1 MAEQLLKLSPD
12 RDLQC
17 YFLTPSAIAAMSQ
30 ATPTGFAV
38 SGKWRQQFDWA
49 VVEWNRDNVFEH
61 PALRYLPDGN
71 LSGLTLSYTEQRT
84 NCIPFESN
92 LFPVVSWDTL
102 RIWAPNPAG
111 VETVYEIPI
120 FYDEP
125 LHNHATPVGNGY
137 VPASGTMTLVGSPG
151 APNHVGLAFL
161 EEHYYYVVGGADTLS
176 SIAAGIAANINQGSV
191 TFTATSDGPSV
202 TVTYAPQA
210 GKALYTNL
218 QGANG
223 NRIGMYGFAGGEAT
237 VWKVPSV
244 MFSGGRFPQS
254 YDVVFDFANLQYP
267 AGTAPD
273 ITWQPVPTTN
283 VRKMRWT
290 WSADLQP
297 GIFAQQEFSLA
308 ISNWAV
314 TGSNRQYFVAGPG
327 SRRIEDTDP
336 SITYYPSPPPPTL
349 LSPTGYWVTDIGNYS
364 GGRIHYTYFEMASVL
379 INYKEPLQH
388 SLYLGS
394 RCLSSGSRINVSVD
408 GGTPQTFLLDIPG
421 EDVLTRL
428 PIGTYGAGQHT
439 VVVTNL
445 GNSKYT
451 TPSVY
456 FDFLEIAYPSE
467 NLPIFAPQPQLSLA
481 TDWDTYHSQS
491 LPAERTAWLINTL
504 GFTGRVN
511 HYTGALWFYE
521 IVRTGTQYAT
531 AAVTLTAGTFS
542 GNPAV
547 VLDIG
552 PETVPPTSPT
562 QISHLILPD
571 DTAATVAQAL
581 ACLINLGSNLV
592 WASAT
597 NNVLSL
603 TARAMGTEGNT
614 VQVSLDPTSRDYT
627 LSPASVLLSG
637 GVDGTPYNLDSSD
650 PLQQTLMQTADFW
663 QTDLTAQPRIN
674 RAARDWHQAYF
685 TALKGYGIDAVA
697 SFSTELLNA
706 DSSVSAGIAQRY
718 PDGTPVVLNT
728 PAIQTNFSPTSLSYW
743 TQVYLDMAQ
752 LQNNA
757 GFVPYLQ
764 AGEVQWWYYPK
775 ANVGMPF
782 YDAYTTQQFQLQ
794 YSTAMKV
801 ILENTVDPSQYPNE
815 SAFLPGLI
823 GAYTASIRGALQ
835 TKYPGCRF
843 EVLYPTD
850 TNDTP
855 LNRVINYP
863 NGDWTP
869 ANLTRLK
876 TESFTFTLNRNLDQS
891 VYSMG
896 VSAAKGFFNQQRSHL
911 VGISDSWTSWMKEVS
926 YALAQ
931 GMDSVVLFALD
942 QYCLIGYPAP
952 PFLKM
957 RSSRRLA

>member
-1 MAEQLLKLSPD
+1 MAEQLFKLSPD

-30 ATPTGFAV
+30 ASPTGFTV

-49 VVEWNRDNVFEH
+49 VIEWNRDNVFEH

-84 NCIPFESN
+84 NCIPIESN
-92 LFPVVSWDTL
+92 LFPVVSWDQL
-102 RIWAPNPAG
+102 RIWAVNADG
-111 VETVYEIPI
+111 TETVYYVPI
-120 FYDEP
+120 AA
-125 LHNHATPVGNGY
+125 HAKPVGAGY
-137 VPASGTMTLVGSPG
+137 VSAAGTMTLVASPG
-151 APNHVGLAFL
+151 TGNHVGLAFL
-161 EEHYYYVVGGADTLS
+161 EEHYYYTVGAGDSLS
-176 SIAAGIAANINQGSV
+176 TIAAGIAANINNINQGSV
-191 TFTATSDGPSV
+191 TFTAASDGPSV

-210 GKALYTNL
+210 GKALYTDL

-223 NRIGMYGFAGGEAT
+223 NRIGMYGFAGGGTTA
-237 VWKVPSV
+237 WKVPSV
-244 MFSGGRFPQS
+244 TFSGGQFPQS
-254 YDVVFDFANLQYP
+254 YNVSFNFASLL
-267 AGTAPD
+267 GTTDADDTP
-273 ITWQPVPTTN
+273 QSVPTTS
-283 VRKMRWT
+283 VRKLRWT

-297 GIFAQQEFSLA
+297 GIFAPQEFSVA

-314 TGSNRQYFVAGPG
+314 TGTNRQYFVAGPG

-336 SITYYPSPPPPTL
+336 SVTYSGSWT
-349 LSPTGYWVTDIGNYS
+349 TDIGNYS
-364 GGRIHYTYFEMASVL
+364 GSRIHSTTITSASVS
-379 INYKEPLQH
+379 ITYQEPLQH
-388 SLYLGS
+388 SLYVASQYLSPGS
-394 RCLSSGSRINVSVD
+394 SISVSVD
-408 GGTPQTFLLDIPG
+408 GGAPQSFLLDLPG
-421 EDVLTRL
+421 EDVLCRL
-428 PIGTYGAGQHT
+428 PLGTYGAGQHT
-439 VVVTNL
+439 VVATNL
-445 GNSKYT
+445 GTSNPNYT
-451 TPSVY
+451 TSSFY
-456 FDFLEIAYPSE
+456 FDFLEIAYPSA
-467 NLPIFAPQPQLSLA
+467 NLPTFTPQPQLSLA

-521 IVRTGTQYAT
+521 IVRGGTQYAT
-531 AAVTLTAGTFS
+531 ASVTIPEETVSQSGTMI
-542 GNPAV
+542 
-547 VLDIG
+547 LDIG
-552 PETVPPTSPT
+552 TEGSTPTP
-562 QISHLILPD
+562 ISHLILPD
-571 DTAATVAQAL
+571 DTADTVAQAM
-581 ACLINLGSNLV
+581 ACLINLGSNLL
-592 WASAT
+592 WAGAT
-597 NNVLSL
+597 KNVLTL
-603 TARAMGTEGNT
+603 TARAMGTQGNT
-614 VQVSLDPTSRDYT
+614 AAIWLYAGSEGFTITPSNAV
-627 LSPASVLLSG
+627 LSG
-637 GVDGTPYNLDSSD
+637 GVDGTPYDLDSTD
-650 PLQQTLMQTADFW
+650 PLQQTLMTTADFW

-706 DSSVSAGIAQRY
+706 DSSVTAGIAQRY

-728 PAIQTNFSPTSLSYW
+728 PSIQTNFSPNSLAYW

-752 LQNNA
+752 LQSNA
-757 GFVPYLQ
+757 GLVPYLQ
-764 AGEVQWWYYPK
+764 SGEVQWWYDPK
-775 ANVGMPF
+775 PNVGLPF

-794 YSTAMKV
+794 YGTAMKV
-801 ILENTVDPSQYPNE
+801 ILENTADPSQYPNE
-815 SAFLPGLI
+815 TAFLPTLI
-823 GAYTASIRGALQ
+823 GAYTAAIRGALQ
-835 TKYPGCRF
+835 ANYPGCRF

-855 LNRVINYP
+855 LNQVINYP

-876 TESFTFTLNRNLDQS
+876 TESFTFTLNRNLDQC

-911 VGISDSWTSWMKEVS
+911 VGISDSWTPWMKEVS

-942 QYCLIGYPAP
+942 QYCLIGYPVP

>member
-1 MAEQLLKLSPD
+1 MAEQLFKLSPD

-30 ATPTGFAV
+30 ASPTGFTV

-71 LSGLTLSYTEQRT
+71 LSGLTLTYTEQRT
-84 NCIPFESN
+84 ACIPIESN
-92 LFPVVSWDTL
+92 LFPVVSWDQL
-102 RIWAPNPAG
+102 RIWAVNADG
-111 VETVYEIPI
+111 TETVYYVPI
-120 FYDEP
+120 VA
-125 LHNHATPVGNGY
+125 HAMPIGTGY
-137 VPASGTMTLVGSPG
+137 VAASGTMTLVASPG
-151 APNHVGLAFL
+151 AGNRVGLAFL
-161 EEHYYYVVGGADTLS
+161 EEHYYYVVGPADTLS
-176 SIAAGIAANINQGSV
+176 TIAAGIAANINQGSV
-191 TFTATSDGPSV
+191 TFSATSSGPSV
-202 TVTYAPQA
+202 TVTYSPQPK
-210 GKALYTNL
+210 KALYTDL

-223 NRIGMYGFAGGEAT
+223 NRIGMYGFVEGGAA

-244 MFSGGRFPQS
+244 TFSGGQFPQS
-254 YDVVFDFANLQYP
+254 YIVSFNFAALQ
-267 AGTAPD
+267 GTTDAEP
-273 ITWQPVPTTN
+273 TTLQNVPTSS
-283 VRKMRWT
+283 VRKLRWT

-297 GIFAQQEFSLA
+297 GTFAQQEFSVS

-336 SITYYPSPPPPTL
+336 SVTYSGQWESP
-349 LSPTGYWVTDIGNYS
+349 GIGNYS
-364 GGRIHYTYFEMASVL
+364 GGRIHYTSATSASVSMT
-379 INYKEPLQH
+379 YSEPLQH
-388 SLYLGS
+388 TLYLGS
-394 RCLSSGSRINVSVD
+394 RYLSPGSGISVAVD

-421 EDVLTRL
+421 EDVLARL
-428 PIGTYGAGQHT
+428 PIGAYAAGQHT

-445 GNSKYT
+445 GTSNPDYT
-451 TPSVY
+451 TSSFY
-456 FDFLEIAYPSE
+456 FDFLEIAYPSQ
-467 NLPIFAPQPQLSLA
+467 NLPAFTPQPQLSLA

-521 IVRTGTQYAT
+521 IVRTGAQYAS
-531 AAVTLTAGTFS
+531 AAVTFTAGTFTGS
-542 GNPAV
+542 PTV
-547 VLDIG
+547 ILDIG
-552 PETVPPTSPT
+552 PQGQLKPT
-562 QISHLILPD
+562 QISHLVLPD

-592 WASAT
+592 WASVTA
-597 NNVLSL
+597 NVLTL
-603 TARAMGTEGNT
+603 TARAMGTQGNT
-614 VQVSLDPTSRDYT
+614 VQVSLDPTSQGYT
-627 LSPASVLLSG
+627 ISPANPLLSG
-637 GVDGTPYNLDSSD
+637 GVDGTPYALDPTD
-650 PLQQTLMQTADFW
+650 PLQQTLMTTAQFW
-663 QTDLTAQPRIN
+663 QTDLAAKPRIN

-685 TALKGYGIDAVA
+685 TALKGYGIEAVA

-706 DSSVSAGIAQRY
+706 DCSLSAGIAQRY

-728 PAIQTNFSPTSLSYW
+728 PSIQTNFSPSSLTYW
-743 TQVYLDMAQ
+743 TQVYLDMAE
-752 LQNNA
+752 LQSNA
-757 GFVPYLQ
+757 GLVPYLQ
-764 AGEVQWWYYPK
+764 SGEVQWWYFPK
-775 ANVGMPF
+775 QIWNAATQTYVDAGVGMPF
-782 YDAYTTQQFQLQ
+782 YDAYTTQQFQLR
-794 YSTAMKV
+794 YGIAMQV
-801 ILENTVDPSQYPNE
+801 ILENTVQPSQYPNE
-815 SAFLPGLI
+815 SVFLPGLI
-823 GAYTASIRGALQ
+823 GAYTASIRSALQ
-835 TKYPGCRF
+835 ANYPGCRF

-855 LNRVINYP
+855 LNQVINYP

-869 ANLTRLK
+869 TNLTRLK
-876 TESFTFTLNRNLDQS
+876 TESFTFTLNRNLDQC

-911 VGISDSWTSWMKEVS
+911 VGISDSWTPWMKEVG

-957 RSSRRLA
+957 RSSRRLG